1 MEIVEVSC
9 PRSIDL
15 KNIVKNVE
23 KNTKSIFQTVDI
35 YDKVIISQNK
45 KQSGIYIQ
53 LPESMDEN
61 IKNDIKKIIEIFS
74 NYINK
79 KIDNIIISIEKNKT
93 DLLENK
99 YNILAGILIGL
110 NIYYNSLLQNHE
122 LVYLAQQIDNLI
134 SYYLVCG
141 YRKIDI
147 NNKNLEIGENKYRK
161 YLFFFGMDDKERVNL
176 KEYIINNNISY
187 SDNNELY
194 FIAIKDIDALRVP
207 FTIKKEFKNVKFYEC
222 SNTNKNK
229 VLKKYLNDF
238 N

>member
-15 KNIVKNVE
+15 KNIVKNDD
-23 KNTKSIFQTVDI
+23 KNIKSIFQTVDI

-61 IKNDIKKIIEIFS
+61 IKNDIKKIVEIFS
-74 NYINK
+74 QYINK
-79 KIDNIIISIEKNKT
+79 KIDNITISIEKDKI

-110 NIYYNSLLQNHE
+110 NIYYNLLLQNYE

-141 YRKIDI
+141 YRKIDT
-147 NNKNLEIGENKYRK
+147 NNKNFDIEENEYKK
-161 YLFFFGMDDKERVNL
+161 YLFFIDIDSEERVNL
-176 KEYIINNNISY
+176 KKYIINNNISY
-187 SDNNELY
+187 SDNNGLY

-229 VLKKYLNDF
+229 VLKKYLNNF